1 MAVAQGHAALRPWW
15 DGDEH
20 WASSPSC
27 RVSGTA
33 VRAPPGQCV
42 GHHRMG
48 TSGLCVGHR
57 GVVCWALWDGNLHCC
72 VLGIAVPCVGYHG
85 IRSSSAMCWAS
96 QCRVLGTAVWRPPVP
111 RVGHRGAMSWALQYG
126 DLQRHMSGTVV
137 PCVGMM
143 DGVLRCHVSPSTR
156 MLLGTLG
163 LSPPQSHDLGA
174 ALWGHGGPW
183 GWAVSP
189 ERSHTVPNARLCVPT
204 ASFPPRLRCQRGG
217 GELLFPK
224 IGPGD
229 CLPHD
234 FFMALPLLCLGG
246 EGGARRPPALR
257 YTSCMAR

>member
-1 MAVAQGHAALRPWW
+1 MSIGHRHHRAVCRALQCGHLQGSVL
-15 DGDEH
+15 
-20 WASSPSC
+20 
-27 RVSGTA
+27 GTIGW
-33 VRAPPGQCV
+33 APP
-42 GHHRMG
+42 
-48 TSGLCVGHR
+48 GLCVGHR

-96 QCRVLGTAVWRPPVP
+96 QCRVLGTAVWGPPVP

-189 ERSHTVPNARLCVPT
+189 EQSHPVPNARLCVPT
-204 ASFPPRLRCQRGG
+204 ASFPPPAPVSAWRRRVIVPENRSRG
-217 GELLFPK
+217 LF
-224 IGPGD
+224 
-229 CLPHD
+229 
-234 FFMALPLLCLGG
+234 A
-246 EGGARRPPALR
+246 
-257 YTSCMAR
+257 S